1 MEKAIDNCLTAKRL
15 LSSERRDGGDRREGF
30 REKLRSGSQC
40 LERQAKQTELYPIG
54 CSEQTPPSTQPCLH
68 ISVVKTVSIGICL
81 RKRRLLGDRGFPES
95 RRLVPTQCC
104 TYRGAGMNRQV
115 RGGPS
120 RSLNPQH
127 QGNWRGTQPEAML
140 PRTLTVNYDR
150 LTDPRAVTPCV
161 SGCPHLSSLQTAPAS
176 SIQARL
182 LRLPA
187 AGSGRERVLCL
198 RRAKKARDGWTFSQ
212 LQTLSPK
219 ARPLLPPAPPR
230 HPLNG
235 EPRACACAAGS
246 PRTIASAQAQSG
258 PGVLLP
264 VVLCGRGAQRRVV
277 PEGVSGC

>member
-1 MEKAIDNCLTAKRL
+1 
-15 LSSERRDGGDRREGF
+15 
-30 REKLRSGSQC
+30 
-40 LERQAKQTELYPIG
+40 
-54 CSEQTPPSTQPCLH
+54 
-68 ISVVKTVSIGICL
+68 
-81 RKRRLLGDRGFPES
+81 
-95 RRLVPTQCC
+95 
-104 TYRGAGMNRQV
+104 MNRQV

-120 RSLNPQH
+120 RSLDPQD
-127 QGNWRGTQPEAML
+127 QGNGQGTQPEEML

-150 LTDPRAVTPCV
+150 LTDPRAVAPCV

-198 RRAKKARDGWTFSQ
+198 RRAKKARDGWTCLP

-230 HPLNG
+230 QPLNG

-258 PGVLLP
+258 REFCFPSSSAA
-264 VVLCGRGAQRRVV
+264 GARTEEWFRRA
-277 PEGVSGC
+277 